1 MDEDGGK
8 RRFSQFI
15 EVLMGS
21 WLQMEHLEMTDF
33 KLDVSRVQSRTVVPK
48 TSCLAILPGVFA

>member
-15 EVLMGS
+15 KVLMGS

-33 KLDVSRVQSRTVVPK
+33 KLDVSRVQSRTVVPNP
-48 TSCLAILPGVFA
+48 AA